1 MRPPRIPPMV
11 RDLVQTTLSSFDG
24 IEFTGLSR
32 CPKCG
37 GPLQGYDTRQK
48 KFAVL
53 REHDQEY
60 TITVRVKRFTCKTCS
75 SLCYADEPFYPDTRI
90 GSPVVDIFSTLST
103 TMPPSRAARV
113 IDAMG
118 IVVDRTT
125 WRNYAGRNFGDIP
138 TADVF
143 GMRLP
148 FSLLSLSTLAAR
160 IPEGGR
166 IPGAEALAA
175 CGFPSA
181 QGASPDRPPA
191 AEKGRKRDEEED
203 EEERQAQ
210 VPEENGDR

>member
-32 CPKCG
+32 CPGCG
-37 GPLQGYDTRQK
+37 GAVQGYDTRQK

-60 TITVRVKRFTCKTCS
+60 TITIRVKRFTCKSCN
-75 SLCYADEPFYPDTRI
+75 SLCYAGEPFYPDTRI

-113 IDAMG
+113 IDALG

-125 WRNYAGRNFGDIP
+125 WRNYTGRYFGEIP
-138 TADVF
+138 AADVF
-143 GMRLP
+143 GMKLP

-166 IPGAEALAA
+166 IPGAEALTA
-175 CGFPSA
+175 CGFPSTRRA
-181 QGASPDRPPA
+181 LPDRSPA
-191 AEKGRKRDEEED
+191 AEKGRKRDEQ
-203 EEERQAQ
+203 EEE
-210 VPEENGDR
+210 E